1 MKRVKREEMV
11 VMAACQQTKRPF
23 GITARKEGKDYVF
36 YWAFKL
42 SSDSAKRE
50 GFEKNKVT
58 GNVFN
63 AAEFPGC
70 PHCGGDAWFQCGK
83 CGKIVCMRSG
93 QEIVRCPEC
102 GNEAGLEYSDH
113 FDLSGGDM

>member
-11 VMAACQQTKRPF
+11 VMAACQQTKFPF

-42 SSDSAKRE
+42 SSSTAKRE
-50 GFEKNKVT
+50 GFEKNKVR
-58 GNVFN
+58 GSVCN
-63 AAEFPGC
+63 AVEYPGC
-70 PHCGGDAWFQCGK
+70 PHCGGDTWFQCGR

-93 QEIVRCPEC
+93 QEIVRCPAC
-102 GNEAGLEYSDH
+102 GNEAGLEYGEN
-113 FDLSGGDM
+113 FDLSGGDL